1 MLVRCGGMCRFE
13 RVLDMCWSLHAPQ
26 MSMRVCVRVLRVCVL
41 GVDVRGVQGVHV
53 GV

>member
-1 MLVRCGGMCRFE
+1 MLVRCGGMCWFE

-26 MSMRVCVRVLRVCVL
+26 MSMCEGAEGVRVL
-41 GVDVRGVQGVHV
+41 GEYVRGVQGVHV